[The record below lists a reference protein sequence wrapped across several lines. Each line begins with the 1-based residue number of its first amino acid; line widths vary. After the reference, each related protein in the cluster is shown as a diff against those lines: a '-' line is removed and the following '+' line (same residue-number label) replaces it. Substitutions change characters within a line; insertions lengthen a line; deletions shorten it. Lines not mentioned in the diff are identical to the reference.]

1 SVQFRVSSSR
11 VASCEAGLMLLE
23 GMFIPVTTPFYADGA
38 CNWRKLEHNV
48 DRYSRTPAAGLVVL
62 GPRSEA
68 SGLNDEERRDSLRVV
83 TEVAAS
89 EKVLVAGVNAE
100 SVASAVRSAEQAAA
114 AKLDVVLLR
123 APAEWQRLVR
133 EEAIGT
139 GASLANVELFFRA
152 VADRSP
158 LPVVLWSD
166 ARVGGFEIPVEMV
179 GALAGHPNVIG
190 LMDAGLTAER
200 LGAVRAAT
208 ADVKRDVTVTTVF
221 AAVTGRM
228 LDVSG
233 EGDAT
238 FVAADALSNG
248 GASVAVAPPK
258 AALKTRTKTVGFQ
271 VVGAG
276 AASASV
282 DLLEAGVQ
290 GVVPELAACAPQ
302 GCHEV
307 WAAFKDGDPKLA
319 GLKAER
325 LREADAVVSEFEVAG
340 VKYACD
346 LNGYFG
352 GAPRLPRV
360 GLTAEEKARVE

>member
-1 SVQFRVSSSR
+1 GPGT
-11 VASCEAGLMLLE
+11 E
-23 GMFIPVTTPFYADGA
+23 
-38 CNWRKLEHNV
+38 
-48 DRYSRTPAAGLVVL
+48 AAGL
-62 GPRSEA
+62 S
-68 SGLNDEERRDSLRVV
+68 DEERRESLRVAS
-83 TEVAAS
+83 EAAAK
-89 EKVLVAGVNAE
+89 EKVLIAGASAE
-100 SVASAVRSAEQAAA
+100 SVAVAVRIAEQAAE
-114 AKLDVVLLR
+114 AKFDAVLLA
-123 APAEWQRLVR
+123 APIGWQRLVR
-133 EEAIGT
+133 TDSA
-139 GASLANVELFFRA
+139 AQVELFFRA

-166 ARVGGFEIPVEMV
+166 TAAGGFEIPVEMV

-190 LMDAGLTAER
+190 LMDAGLTVER

>member
-1 SVQFRVSSSR
+1 
-11 VASCEAGLMLLE
+11 MLLE

-38 CNWRKLEHNV
+38 CYWRKLEHNV
-48 DRYSRTPAAGLVVL
+48 DRYSRTPAAGMVVL
-62 GPRSEA
+62 GARSEA
-68 SGLNDEERRDSLRVV
+68 SGLNDEERRESLRVAS
-83 TEVAAS
+83 EAAAK
-89 EKVLVAGVNAE
+89 EKVLIAGVGAE
-100 SVASAVRSAEQAAA
+100 SVAGAVRIAEQAAE
-114 AKLDVVLLR
+114 AKFDAVLLS
-123 APAEWQRLVR
+123 APMEWRRLVR
-133 EEAIGT
+133 GE
-139 GASLANVELFFRA
+139 SLAQVELFFRA

-166 ARVGGFEIPVEMV
+166 ARYEPSGGFEIPVEMV

-190 LMDAGLTAER
+190 LMDAGLDVSR
-200 LGAVRAAT
+200 LAAVRAAT
-208 ADVKRDVTVTTVF
+208 ADVKRDATVTTVF

-228 LDVSG
+228 LEVSAEG
-233 EGDAT
+233 EAT
-238 FVAADALSNG
+238 FVAADALSSG

-258 AALKTRTKTVGFQ
+258 AAIRTRTKTVGFQ
-271 VVGAG
+271 VVAAG
-276 AASASV
+276 AASVSV

-319 GLKAER
+319 RLKAER
-325 LREADAVVSEFEVAG
+325 LREADVVVSEFGVAG
-340 VKYACD
+340 VKYGCD

-360 GLTAEEKARVE
+360 GLTAEEKARVEKALREVRN

>member
-1 SVQFRVSSSR
+1 
-11 VASCEAGLMLLE
+11 MLLE

-68 SGLNDEERRDSLRVV
+68 AGLSDEERRESLRVAS
-83 TEVAAS
+83 EIAAK
-89 EKVLVAGVNAE
+89 EKVLIAGAGAE
-100 SVASAVRSAEQAAA
+100 SVAGAVRIAEQAAE
-114 AKLDVVLLR
+114 AKFDAVLLG
-123 APAEWQRLVR
+123 APAEWRRLVR
-133 EEAIGT
+133 G
-139 GASLANVELFFRA
+139 GSLAQVELFFRA

-166 ARVGGFEIPVEMV
+166 AAAGGFEIPVEMV
-179 GALAGHPNVIG
+179 GALAGHANVIG
-190 LMDAGLTAER
+190 LMDAGLTVER
-200 LGAVRAAT
+200 FSALRAAT
-208 ADVKRDVTVTTVF
+208 VDVKRDVTVTTVF
-221 AAVTGRM
+221 AAVTRRM
-228 LDVSG
+228 LEVSS
-233 EGDAT
+233 EGAAT
-238 FVAADALSNG
+238 FVAADALSSG

-258 AALKTRTKTVGFQ
+258 PAIKTRTKAVGFQ
-271 VVGAG
+271 IVGAG
-276 AASASV
+276 AASGSV

-290 GVVPELAACAPQ
+290 GVAPELAGCAPQ

-319 GLKAER
+319 RLKAER
-325 LREADAVVSEFEVAG
+325 LREADAVMEEFGVAG

-346 LNGYFG
+346 LNGYYG

-360 GLTAEEKARVE
+360 GLTAEEKARVEKALREVRN

>member
-1 SVQFRVSSSR
+1 MLI
-11 VASCEAGLMLLE
+11 EGL
-23 GMFIPVTTPFYADGA
+23 FIPVTTPFYADGA
-38 CNWRKLEHNV
+38 CYWRKLEHNV

-62 GPRSEA
+62 GPRTEA
-68 SGLNDEERRDSLRVV
+68 AGLSDEERRESLRVASE
-83 TEVAAS
+83 TAAK
-89 EKVLVAGVNAE
+89 EKVLIAGAGAE
-100 SVASAVRSAEQAAA
+100 SVAGAVRIAEQAAE
-114 AKLDVVLLR
+114 AKFDAVLVS
-123 APAEWQRLVR
+123 APIGWQRLMR
-133 EEAIGT
+133 GD
-139 GASLANVELFFRA
+139 ASAQVELFFRA

-166 ARVGGFEIPVEMV
+166 AAAGGFEIPVEMV

-190 LMDAGLTAER
+190 LMDAGLDVLR
-200 LGAVRAAT
+200 LAAVRAAT
-208 ADVKRDVTVTTVF
+208 ADVKRDVSVTTVF

-228 LDVSG
+228 LEISSEG
-233 EGDAT
+233 EAT
-238 FVAADALSNG
+238 FVAADALSSG

-258 AALKTRTKTVGFQ
+258 PALKTRKKTVGFQ
-271 VVGAG
+271 LVAAG

-307 WAAFKDGDPKLA
+307 WAAFKDANPALA
-319 GLKAER
+319 RLKAER
-325 LREADAVVSEFEVAG
+325 LREADAAVSEFGVAG

-346 LNGYFG
+346 LNGYYG

-360 GLTAEEKARVE
+360 GVTAEEKARVEKALREVRN